1 MPSPDSVITPP
12 EPPVVIDGKANI
24 EAHDYAEFEIGHHQ
38 VPWFLWLF
46 FALIVSWASISW
58 IKFFGY

>member
-1 MPSPDSVITPP
+1 MSSPEELLSAEQELPSHTSGPGF
-12 EPPVVIDGKANI
+12 E
-24 EAHDYAEFEIGHHQ
+24 EFEIGEHQ

-46 FALIVSWASISW
+46 FSLIIVWASISW

>member
-1 MPSPDSVITPP
+1 MINSELENTEAP
-12 EPPVVIDGKANI
+12 EPSASRAEQEK
-24 EAHDYAEFEIGHHQ
+24 DYAEFEIGQHK